1 MIGTFV
7 HLAPMALRTAIF
19 THYAELYGAN
29 RSMLEWVVELRGRG
43 VLDPLVVL
51 PKEGPLTGSLQA
63 IGIPYAVVPFE
74 PWMSER
80 NYMGRPHHRI
90 MQYLAYRKAARVR
103 AAHNA
108 ALVPDAV
115 TRLRAHGTQ
124 VVLSNS
130 AAVPIG
136 HPVARALGMP
146 HVWHIRELPEL
157 HYRLHLDAG
166 RNAYGRALGASACVV
181 AISEAV
187 KHDVLRYVEANTRI
201 EVVPN
206 GVLPRARYEELR
218 QVMMERWAQLSP
230 FRFVQVGL
238 IHPGKGQVEAVEA
251 LAQVRVRFP
260 QAKLVIAGTGRDKPL
275 RQRISELGLE
285 GAVELAGFVDDVP
298 ALLKRCHVL
307 LSTSR
312 DEAFGRTVVE
322 AMASGLPVIGHDS
335 GGTPE
340 LIQNGSTGRLYSGGV
355 RPLAA
360 AMSGI
365 MSDLVGAQEMGRRAQ
380 AFAAANFSVERTADR
395 MHALLLQAV
404 R

>member
-1 MIGTFV
+1 MV
-7 HLAPMALRTAIF
+7 DEVC
-19 THYAELYGAN
+19 YADLYGAN
-29 RSMLEWVVELRGRG
+29 RSMLEWVAELRGRG
-43 VLDPLVVL
+43 VLDPLVVV

-63 IGIPYAVVPFE
+63 EGISFAVIPFE

-80 NYMGRPHHRI
+80 NYMGRPHHRFI
-90 MQYLAYRKAARVR
+90 QYLGYRRAARAR

-108 ALVPDAV
+108 ALVPKAIA
-115 TRLRAHGTQ
+115 LLQAHGTQ
-124 VVLSNS
+124 IVLSNS

-136 HPVARALGMP
+136 QPVALALGKP

-166 RNAYGRALGASACVV
+166 RRAYGRALGASACVV
-181 AISEAV
+181 AISQAV
-187 KHDVLRYVEANTRI
+187 KRDVLRYVPASTRI
-201 EVVPN
+201 DVVPN
-206 GVLPRARYEELR
+206 GVLPKARYEELR
-218 QVMMERWAQLSP
+218 QVMMERWAQQVPL
-230 FRFVQVGL
+230 RFVQVGL

-251 LAQVRVRFP
+251 LAQVRDRFP
-260 QAKLVIAGTGRDKPL
+260 QAKLVVAGTGRDKAL
-275 RQRISELGLE
+275 KQRIAELGLE
-285 GAVELAGFVDDVP
+285 EAVELAGFVDDVP

-340 LIQNGSTGRLYSGGV
+340 LIQHGSTGRLYPGGTD
-355 RPLAA
+355 PLAA
-360 AMSGI
+360 AMSAVLA
-365 MSDLVGAQEMGRRAQ
+365 DLPAAQEMGHRAQ
-380 AFAAANFSVERTADR
+380 AFAAANFSVERTADL

>member
-1 MIGTFV
+1 
-7 HLAPMALRTAIF
+7 MALRTAIF
-19 THYAELYGAN
+19 THYADLYGAN

-51 PKEGPLTGSLQA
+51 PTEGPLTAMLQA
-63 IGIPYAVVPFE
+63 EGIPFAVVPFE
-74 PWMSER
+74 AWMSER
-80 NYMGRPHHRI
+80 NYSGRPHHRV
-90 MQYLAYRKAARVR
+90 MQYLAYRKDARVR

-108 ALVPDAV
+108 ALVPDAAA
-115 TRLRAHGTQ
+115 RLRAHGTQ

-136 HPVARALGMP
+136 HPVALALGVP
-146 HVWHIRELPEL
+146 HVWQIRELPEV

-166 RNAYGRALGASACVV
+166 RSAYGRALGASACVV

-187 KHDVLRYVEANTRI
+187 KRDVLRYVSIETRI

-206 GVLPRARYEELR
+206 GVLPKARYEELR
-218 QVMMERWAQLSP
+218 PAMMERWAQLAP

-251 LAQVRVRFP
+251 LAQVRLRFP
-260 QAKLVIAGTGRDKPL
+260 QATLVIAGTGRDKPL
-275 RQRISELGLE
+275 RQRINELGLE

-298 ALLKRCHVL
+298 ALLQRCHVL

-322 AMASGLPVIGHDS
+322 AMAFGLPVIGHDS

-340 LIQNGSTGRLYSGGV
+340 LIQHGTTGRLYAGGV
-355 RPLAA
+355 EPLAE
-360 AMSGI
+360 AMSAI
-365 MSDLVGAQEMGRRAQ
+365 MADLAVAQEMGRRAQ
-380 AFAAANFSVERTADR
+380 AFAAANFSVERTAAR
-395 MHALLLQAV
+395 MHALLLQVAE
-404 R
+404 